1 MLPPAVRLTPPRA
14 SGVQLLASEV
24 RAWNMEEVPLAQASE
39 VERFVT
45 QKRRDEH
52 LTGRWLLGQG
62 LRAWGVDDLTVVEV
76 LRNERR
82 APSLAYIQGVWKRTP
97 LPNISIAHSDGMAF
111 VALVEPDRAVGF
123 DAEPLGRQ
131 LAENA
136 YDMMAKGAE
145 LDALRST
152 PQHVFQAWTGKE
164 AVQKCLGHGMHLNPR
179 NIQIPI
185 GKESVYI
192 SIENSKIELDYW
204 HENGYH
210 CSLAMRPADVPVLTP
225 EDVLLEATR
234 SAMEAEPDWGVGCK
248 TTRSGS

>member
-1 MLPPAVRLTPPRA
+1 
-14 SGVQLLASEV
+14 
-24 RAWNMEEVPLAQASE
+24 
-39 VERFVT
+39 
-45 QKRRDEH
+45 
-52 LTGRWLLGQG
+52 
-62 LRAWGVDDLTVVEV
+62 
-76 LRNERR
+76 
-82 APSLAYIQGVWKRTP
+82 
-97 LPNISIAHSDGMAF
+97 MAF

-185 GKESVYI
+185 GKESATI
-192 SIENSKIELDYW
+192 SIENSKIKLNYW

-225 EDVLLEATR
+225 EEVLLEATR
-234 SAMEAEPDWGVGCK
+234 SAMEADPDWGVGCK

>member
-1 MLPPAVRLTPPRA
+1 MLPPVVRLTPPRA

-62 LRAWGVDDLTVVEV
+62 LRAWGVEDLTVVEV
-76 LRNERR
+76 VRNERR

-131 LAENA
+131 LA
-136 YDMMAKGAE
+136 
-145 LDALRST
+145 
-152 PQHVFQAWTGKE
+152 
-164 AVQKCLGHGMHLNPR
+164 CLLYTSPSPR
-179 NIQIPI
+179 DRYGSRMP
-185 GKESVYI
+185 S
-192 SIENSKIELDYW
+192 
-204 HENGYH
+204 
-210 CSLAMRPADVPVLTP
+210 
-225 EDVLLEATR
+225 
-234 SAMEAEPDWGVGCK
+234 SA
-248 TTRSGS
+248 